1 MELVPDLPLEEAFG
15 VADEVL
21 ANMVKGITETITMPS
36 LINLDYADVRSII
49 CNGGV
54 ALVGLGEATGNDRA
68 NDAIKNALNSPLLE
82 VEWGGATGA
91 LIHITGGPD
100 MSLAESNKVGEL
112 VSEKMSPDA
121 NVIWGARVDPRLS
134 GVLRVMLILT
144 GVKSPQ
150 LLPRSKEES
159 GISVATKRLA
169 EFGII
174 GTKTGTVGSTVA
186 RERAYGKIPETSRGS
201 TWEDRLKP
209 LERTLASRKK
219 KEPVKRDLEELG
231 LKKLLD

>member
-1 MELVPDLPLEEAFG
+1 
-15 VADEVL
+15 
-21 ANMVKGITETITMPS
+21 MPS

-68 NDAIKNALNSPLLE
+68 SDAIKNALNSPLLE
-82 VEWGGATGA
+82 VEWNGATGA

-150 LLPRSKEES
+150 LLPRSKEGA

-174 GTKTGTVGSTVA
+174 GTKTKTIGSVHA
-186 RERAYGKIPETSRGS
+186 RERAYGKIPETSRQ

-219 KEPVKRDLEELG
+219 KVQITKRNPEELG
-231 LKKLLD
+231 LRKLLK